1 MAVYTSLRVTVSAR
15 LFNAAA
21 FGELRNSL
29 FPKSKYS
36 LATIFFSS
44 TTRASVT
51 QFYIRIT

>member
-1 MAVYTSLRVTVSAR
+1 MAVYKSLRVTVSAR

-21 FGELRNSL
+21 FGKLRNGL

-36 LATIFFSS
+36 LARIYFSS

-51 QFYIRIT
+51 QVYIV

>member
-1 MAVYTSLRVTVSAR
+1 MTVYKREPVAVSAI

-21 FGELRNSL
+21 FGNLRNSL

-36 LATIFFSS
+36 LARIYFSS

-51 QFYIRIT
+51 EVYIV